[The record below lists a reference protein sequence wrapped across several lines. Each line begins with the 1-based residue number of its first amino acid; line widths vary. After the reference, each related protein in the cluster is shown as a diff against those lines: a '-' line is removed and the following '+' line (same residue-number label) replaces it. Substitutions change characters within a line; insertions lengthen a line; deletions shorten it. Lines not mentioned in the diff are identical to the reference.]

1 MFVSDHALRLS
12 IVDSTF
18 THHASFFP
26 KLHMRWP
33 AIKPLITS
41 MMPLHSETKCL
52 GANSTNFSILY
63 LLFYLAA
70 AILSMLTLLTHIA
83 QIINMPF
90 DLYYRTGLGAIVVVI
105 TSWFIIFGI
114 QAKRICFHNMG
125 NLFLLLALGLACS
138 VISLILHRPDADDYY
153 YIPNAIFYV
162 QNRDALMGYRIHYL
176 FSSKQL
182 FSFSWATSN
191 PYEYLNAL
199 IAVGFCLDFL
209 SVYYLIMP
217 GISGFMIPIAIFL
230 AIVHFSDDERSSI
243 VGTLLTVFVL
253 LLLGETHRT
262 FGNFSFVRIFQG
274 KSILLSIGVPLF
286 IGFSI
291 KYFKNPSLLT
301 WTGLLFVST
310 ALLGVSSSTVFIL
323 PALAFVLSLSYM
335 RVNINK
341 WKLHTFFL
349 YFASLIYVM
358 MVALYI
364 FIFWR
369 TDIDNTSPANRG
381 WPTTFL
387 GHAEFFINHHMPLT
401 PLLTFGST
409 FLIFLLLRGERRK
422 FLVTWV
428 VVSIVVFLNPIS
440 SSFLIENVT
449 SANAYWRM
457 FYIYPFPIIVGIL
470 SSNLF
475 TLIKHLS
482 LRNRLYLSFFI
493 SILLFGILF
502 LSPTSVF
509 RQANIYIG
517 IPTYK
522 LPIKYFNQAKEIAKI
537 APPGVMIAPAPIG
550 GLIAIIDS
558 RFPQIRVREDAELTW
573 LSEDEAHLRI
583 EASNYVGG
591 EGNDFLS
598 FQRLLSIHSENV
610 RSIVIKKDLLDNNA
624 ECKELLAVFGF
635 TNRNDTDEYAVV
647 WKP

>member
-1 MFVSDHALRLS
+1 
-12 IVDSTF
+12 
-18 THHASFFP
+18 
-26 KLHMRWP
+26 
-33 AIKPLITS
+33 
-41 MMPLHSETKCL
+41 MMPSHSETKCL
-52 GANSTNFSILY
+52 GADSISFSIPY

-70 AILSMLTLLTHIA
+70 SVLSLLTLLTHIA
-83 QIINMPF
+83 QIINMSF
-90 DLYYRTGLGAIVVVI
+90 DLYYRTGLGIIVVA
-105 TSWFIIFGI
+105 TMSWFIILRI
-114 QAKRICFHNMG
+114 QTKRICFHG
-125 NLFLLLALGLACS
+125 SGSLFLLLALGLACS
-138 VISLILHRPDADDYY
+138 VISLTSHRPDPDDYY
-153 YIPNAIFYV
+153 YIPNVIFYI
-162 QNRDALMGYRIHYL
+162 QNPNALMGHKIHYL
-176 FSSKQL
+176 FSSEQL
-182 FSFSWATSN
+182 FSFPWATSN
-191 PYEYLNAL
+191 PYEYVNAL
-199 IAVGFCLDFL
+199 IAVGFGLDFL

-217 GISGFMIPIAIFL
+217 AISGFLIPLAIFL
-230 AIVHFSDDERSSI
+230 AIFHFSDDERSSI

-274 KSILLSIGVPLF
+274 KSILLSLGVPLF
-286 IGFSI
+286 VGFSI

-310 ALLGVSSSTVFIL
+310 ALLGVSLSTVFIL
-323 PALAFVLSLSYM
+323 PALAFVLSLSHM

-341 WKLHTFFL
+341 WKFHTFVL
-349 YFASLIYVM
+349 YFASLLYVM
-358 MVALYI
+358 ITALYI

-387 GHAEFFINHHMPLT
+387 GHAEFFINYHMPLT
-401 PLLTFGST
+401 PLLMFGST
-409 FLIFLLLRGERRK
+409 FLTFLLLRGERRK
-422 FLVTWV
+422 FLVTWMV
-428 VVSIVVFLNPIS
+428 ASIVVFLNPIS

-457 FYIYPFPIIVGIL
+457 FYVYPFPIIIGIL

-475 TLIKHLS
+475 TLTEHLS
-482 LRNRLYLSFFI
+482 FRSRLYSSFFG
-493 SILLFGILF
+493 ILLFGILF

-509 RQANIYIG
+509 RQVNIYIG

-522 LPIKYFNQAKEIAKI
+522 LPVKYFNQAKEIIKI
-537 APPGVMIAPAPIG
+537 TPPGVMLAPAPIG
-550 GLIAIIDS
+550 GLVAIIDS

-573 LSEDEAHLRI
+573 LSEDEAYLRI

-591 EGNDFLS
+591 EGNYFLS
-598 FQRLLSIHSENV
+598 FQRLLSMHSDNI

-624 ECKELLAVFGF
+624 DCKELLAVFGF